1 MEGRAIARPYGM
13 SKRRLGW
20 RSVNTSTG
28 PRNLSGCAYFK
39 QPLALP
45 RES

>member
-20 RSVNTSTG
+20 RSVNTSTD
-28 PRNLSGCAYFK
+28 PRSLWGFA
-39 QPLALP
+39 
-45 RES
+45 